1 MLVYIIL
8 RPICHNYVL
17 LLLLYSAS
25 FNWSANIQW
34 LAGVK
39 LMIVIVLELSFMC
52 SICFIP

>member
-1 MLVYIIL
+1 MVVYIIPH
-8 RPICHNYVL
+8 PIFHNYV
-17 LLLLYSAS
+17 LLLYSAS

-39 LMIVIVLELSFMC
+39 LMILIVLELSLMC

>member
-1 MLVYIIL
+1 MVVYIIP
-8 RPICHNYVL
+8 RPICHNYV
-17 LLLLYSAS
+17 LLLYSAS

-39 LMIVIVLELSFMC
+39 LMILIVLELSFMC